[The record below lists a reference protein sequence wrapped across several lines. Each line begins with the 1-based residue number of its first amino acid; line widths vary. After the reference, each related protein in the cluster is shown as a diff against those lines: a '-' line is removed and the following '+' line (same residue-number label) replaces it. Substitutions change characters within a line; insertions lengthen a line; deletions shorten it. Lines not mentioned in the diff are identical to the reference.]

1 MIRNCR
7 NDLAGR
13 RLPYCLTLELE
24 LVRAIGRHEEEL
36 VSAAC
41 VGVACI
47 GCARAFFVQANVIVQ
62 NRQRQETLG
71 LTLEE
76 GV

>member
-1 MIRNCR
+1 MIRNRR

-24 LVRAIGRHEEEL
+24 LVRAIGWHQEEL
-36 VSAAC
+36 VRAAC
-41 VGVACI
+41 VWVACI
-47 GCARAFFVQANVIVQ
+47 GCARPFFVQANVIIQ
-62 NRQRQETLG
+62 NRQSQETLG